1 MISLAKKAVLA
12 IAIIIMMVLPI
23 ATMGAEANDSTSD
36 TDATV
41 GDLVGRVF
49 SERTMAFLVISIMV
63 AVVLGLV
70 SLALSRAA
78 SAAIGAVAEKPEIA
92 SSTLIYIVFIEAIA
106 IYALIIAL
114 MMLTML

>member
-1 MISLAKKAVLA
+1 MTSLAKKTVLA
-12 IAIIIMMVLPI
+12 IAVLIMVILPV
-23 ATMGAEANDSTSD
+23 ATMGAETNDSTI
-36 TDATV
+36 
-41 GDLVGRVF
+41 GDVLGKVF
-49 SERTMAFLVISIMV
+49 SERNVAFLVISIMV
-63 AVVLGLV
+63 AVVLSLV
-70 SLALSRAA
+70 AMALSRAA

>member
-1 MISLAKKAVLA
+1 MTSLAKKTVLA
-12 IAIIIMMVLPI
+12 IAVLIMVILPV
-23 ATMGAEANDSTSD
+23 ATMGAETNDSTI
-36 TDATV
+36 
-41 GDLVGRVF
+41 GDVLDKVF
-49 SERTMAFLVISIMV
+49 SERNVAFLVISIMV
-63 AVVLGLV
+63 AVVLSLV
-70 SLALSRAA
+70 AMALSRAA